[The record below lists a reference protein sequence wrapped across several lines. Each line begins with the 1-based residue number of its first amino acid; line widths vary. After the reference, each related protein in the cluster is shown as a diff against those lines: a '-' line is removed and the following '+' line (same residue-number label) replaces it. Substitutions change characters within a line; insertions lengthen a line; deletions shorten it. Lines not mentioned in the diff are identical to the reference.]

1 MPSFGSHFHALLML
15 SSSSILYPILSTP
28 RSLFP
33 VLSKLTVSLVSFE
46 DLTDNSNVSRQFS
59 HGLTCEI
66 DPERLFLMKARCQV
80 ILGIRMPTIMKSWP
94 RIVSYDFQWGS
105 KSGQISP
112 QGVWHGEAGLCVEEA
127 CNWDTRLQS
136 RNSNQRVEFNNVG
149 QGTISYKICKLQCL
163 WMQIG
168 KGIICEPSLN

>member
-1 MPSFGSHFHALLML
+1 ML

-94 RIVSYDFQWGS
+94 RIVSYDFQ
-105 KSGQISP
+105 
-112 QGVWHGEAGLCVEEA
+112 
-127 CNWDTRLQS
+127 
-136 RNSNQRVEFNNVG
+136 
-149 QGTISYKICKLQCL
+149 
-163 WMQIG
+163 
-168 KGIICEPSLN
+168 